1 MLHTVNKSPFTHNN
15 LESCLSF
22 AKEKDAILLYEDGV
36 LAAQA
41 GSRLESMLREALK
54 KHTVCVLKEDLSA
67 RGISKTVKGIK
78 IIGYPEFVDLVV
90 EHKVIPWL

>member
-1 MLHTVNKSPFTHNN
+1 MLHTVNKSPFSHNN

-36 LAAQA
+36 LGAQA
-41 GSRLESMLREALK
+41 GSRLESTIKAALK
-54 KHTVCVLKEDLSA
+54 KHTICALKEDLNA
-67 RGISKTVKGIK
+67 RGISKTVGGIK
-78 IIGYPEFVDLVV
+78 VIGYPDFVDLVA